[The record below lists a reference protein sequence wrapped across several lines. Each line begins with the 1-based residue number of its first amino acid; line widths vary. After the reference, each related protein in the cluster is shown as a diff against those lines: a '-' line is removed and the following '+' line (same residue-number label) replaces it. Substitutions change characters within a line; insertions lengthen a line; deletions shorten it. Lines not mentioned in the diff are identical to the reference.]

1 MKTRY
6 IFTDSS
12 LGTIYSS
19 FVIEN
24 DTIIEATISDL
35 DEINKDKSIGK
46 NIFSLML
53 KPLTHARLMS
63 TINQIKPS
71 C

>member
-46 NIFSLML
+46 NIFFFNAEALNSCSLN
-53 KPLTHARLMS
+53 K
-63 TINQIKPS
+63 I
-71 C
+71 